1 VINTKVVAYVGT
13 AELGGELS
21 RTLENGIVTGKVS
34 DNFDN
39 LRNRG

>member
-1 VINTKVVAYVGT
+1 YLGM

-21 RTLENGIVTGKVS
+21 RILENGIVTGKVS

-39 LRNRG
+39 LRNRE